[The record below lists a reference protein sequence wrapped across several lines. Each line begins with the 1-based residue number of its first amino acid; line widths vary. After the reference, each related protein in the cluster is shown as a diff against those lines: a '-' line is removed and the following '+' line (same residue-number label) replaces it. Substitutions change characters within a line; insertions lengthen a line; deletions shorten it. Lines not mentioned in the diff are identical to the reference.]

1 MAQSGISSGVAI
13 VGDFTIPRPWRVWAV
28 RDAGMDTVSATS
40 QRAVHT
46 VEAVRANDVIVHKSG
61 HSCWFRLLCS

>member
-1 MAQSGISSGVAI
+1 MAQSVISSGVAI
-13 VGDFTIPRPWRVWAV
+13 VGDASIPRPWRDWAV

-46 VEAVRANDVIVHKSG
+46 VEAVSTNDVIQLSQV
-61 HSCWFRLLCS
+61 C

>member
-13 VGDFTIPRPWRVWAV
+13 VGDASIPRPWRLWAV
-28 RDAGMDTVSATS
+28 GDAGMDTVSATS

-46 VEAVRANDVIVHKSG
+46 VEAVSTNDVIQLSQV
-61 HSCWFRLLCS
+61 C